1 MEKIERLIDQVSGA
15 IGRFVSWFILMMML
29 ITALVVVMRY
39 FLNLGS
45 IPLQETIVYL
55 HGGVIMLSIGYTLKV
70 NGHVRVDV
78 VHRTLTPR
86 QRHWVELLG
95 WIFFLMPVSL
105 FLFLTSL
112 PYVAFSWTVFESSG
126 APGGLPGVFL
136 LKTVIPIM
144 AALLFLQGLSQG
156 SKALRALRQ

>member
-1 MEKIERLIDQVSGA
+1 MEKIETLIDQVSAA
-15 IGRFVSWFILMMML
+15 IGRFVSWFILIMML

-55 HGGVIMLSIGYTLKV
+55 HGSVIMLSIGYTLKV

-78 VHRTLTPR
+78 IHRNLTDR

-95 WIFFLMPVSL
+95 WVFFLMPVSL

-112 PYVAFSWTVFESSG
+112 PYVAFSWAVFESSG
-126 APGGLPGVFL
+126 APGGLPG
-136 LKTVIPIM
+136 
-144 AALLFLQGLSQG
+144 S
-156 SKALRALRQ
+156 SC

>member
-1 MEKIERLIDQVSGA
+1 MEKIEALIDQVSGA

-55 HGGVIMLSIGYTLKV
+55 HGAVIMLSIGYTLKV

-78 VHRTLTPR
+78 VHRTLTQR
-86 QRHWVELLG
+86 QRHCVELLG
-95 WIFFLMPVSL
+95 WIFFLIPVSL

-112 PYVAFSWTVFESSG
+112 PYVAFSWAVFESAG